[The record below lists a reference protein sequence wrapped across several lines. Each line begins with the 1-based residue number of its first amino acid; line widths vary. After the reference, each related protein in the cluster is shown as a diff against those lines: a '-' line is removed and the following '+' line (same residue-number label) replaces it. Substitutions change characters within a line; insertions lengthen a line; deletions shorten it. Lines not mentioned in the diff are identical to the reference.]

1 MRLRPQHLG
10 ALLVGAAFAIVAL
23 NAIEPVRAAPHSV
36 PPLELLRVLLGLPVV
51 LFGPAFFFVPALFR
65 KDVNA
70 AGQLDLGWAL
80 VAAAGLNLLLHVV
93 HFNLLRIVG
102 VPIEWPALGG
112 LTTLESAVGWW
123 FLRTRHPDLEFAPTD
138 PGLQRALFAA
148 GVLVLG
154 FAVWTSP
161 HLLRDGSWYFFNSQ
175 LDADWA
181 ETRDRT
187 AVVSAWDDGTGLVD
201 GELVEGVPRR
211 RGIIVEN
218 RSSGPEF
225 VPILVA
231 VHTRV
236 GSTVR
241 LAAGGHVLQVEQIAN
256 LAPLGDDGPLVERYW
271 EWGTAAVAAV
281 LEAPAGA
288 RLELQLTV
296 DPPAYLPDMPDSD
309 VALVAWSKM
318 SRREMTDDM
327 KRRGHH
333 HMHPYQ
339 LLNVTEN
346 IRWAHEVAG
355 DYVLAGR
362 APDGSSS
369 LHQPP
374 AWTYLYAPA
383 RELTSDQTVS
393 AAALFLAI
401 LFGIPG
407 VGLLGIRDEVGKVPS
422 ALLGVVLGLGALQH
436 GRMMAADGSLNFPDS
451 LYALA
456 LVISVVTLV
465 SGRTRIFVLWAVLA
479 AVLRYPGAV
488 VVALAGFTYLALD
501 AERRRKVADALIRFG
516 FALALFCGV
525 MLMVGI
531 LSKRLDAWFFALYFE
546 TIPEHF
552 NNNPDALPLMQ
563 RPVLFAKL
571 WFLFGAAVLLAAVP
585 FKGRLSKVALGTAL
599 LYAPFLAF
607 IDHFSHHY
615 FLPLIG
621 LAGVSACASIAHQD
635 AERAWMKYVAVAVA
649 GGVAVY
655 SAAGGL

>member
-1 MRLRPQHLG
+1 MTLRPQH
-10 ALLVGAAFAIVAL
+10 VGAFLVAAALAILAL
-23 NAIEPVRAAPHSV
+23 NAIEPVRPAPHSV
-36 PPLELLRVLLGLPVV
+36 SALEFARVIIGLPVV
-51 LFGPAFFFVPALFR
+51 LFAPAFFFVPALFR

-70 AGQLDLGWAL
+70 GGKLDLGWAL
-80 VAAAGLNLLLHVV
+80 VTAAGVNLLVHVV
-93 HFNLLRIVG
+93 HFNVLRLVG
-102 VPIEWPALGG
+102 APIEWPALAG
-112 LTTLESAVGWW
+112 LASIESVAGFL
-123 FLRTRHPDLEFAPTD
+123 FLRARHGDLEFAAVD
-138 PGLQRALFAA
+138 PGLKRATLAVA
-148 GVLVLG
+148 VLVLG

-161 HLLRDGSWYFFNSQ
+161 HLLRDGSWYFFNTQ

-187 AVVSAWDDGTGLVD
+187 AVVAAWDDGSGLRD
-201 GELVEGVPRR
+201 GEIVEGVPRR
-211 RGIIVEN
+211 RGVIIEN
-218 RSSGPEF
+218 RSSVPEF
-225 VPILVA
+225 VPVLIA

-241 LAAGGHVLQVEQIAN
+241 LAAGGHVIQVEQIAN
-256 LAPLGDDGPLVERYW
+256 LAPLGTDGPLVERYW

-296 DPPAYLPDMPDSD
+296 DPPEYMPDMPDGD

-374 AWTYLYAPA
+374 AWTYLYAPS
-383 RELTSDQTVS
+383 RELGSDQTVS
-393 AAALFLAI
+393 AAVLFLAI
-401 LFGIPG
+401 LFGIPF
-407 VGLLGIRDEVGKVPS
+407 VGLLGIRDESGTVPS
-422 ALLGVVLGLGALQH
+422 PLLGVALGLGALQH
-436 GRMMAADGSLNFPDS
+436 GRMMAADGSLNFPDN

-456 LVISVVTLV
+456 LVIAVVTLV

-501 AERRRKVADALIRFG
+501 RERRRKAAHALIRFG
-516 FALALFCGV
+516 FFLALFCGV

-531 LSKRLDAWFFALYFE
+531 LTRSLDTWFFALYFE

-552 NNNPDALPLMQ
+552 DNNPDALPLLQ
-563 RPVLFAKL
+563 RPLLFMKL
-571 WFLFGAAVLLAAVP
+571 WFFFGAAILFVAP
-585 FKGRLSKVALGTAL
+585 NFQGRLSKVALGTAL

-621 LAGVSACASIAHQD
+621 LAGLAACASIAQQD
-635 AERAWMKYVAVAVA
+635 EERPWMKYAAVAVA
-649 GGVAVY
+649 LAVAVY
-655 SAAGGL
+655 AAAQTL